1 MKGSILSSRTQWR
14 AGRAPALEAYVFSG
28 FREITSLTSLTSLK
42 LVYTAKN
49 PRYTNLLGVKNV
61 TGAEPWALGEILLVP
76 TRRGSIQPGC
86 ARPG

>member
-1 MKGSILSSRTQWR
+1 MGQ
-14 AGRAPALEAYVFSG
+14 PAEDRDAMGEAVAFLG
-28 FREITSLTSLTSLK
+28 HFKDLPD
-42 LVYTAKN
+42 
-49 PRYTNLLGVKNV
+49 PRV